1 MFSLTRKINRIV
13 CFCLLF
19 SLSFP
24 LLGASK
30 RVEAAQSDA
39 PVQVSGIVQTGKADL
54 QVEGRL
60 VPKRFANLAMSSS
73 GIVEGVLVQEGDW
86 VDSGQLLMRQG
97 GGDHLLA
104 EIADAE
110 MELLMAR
117 QGLQALYTNAE
128 LVRAL
133 AERELAQARKE
144 SDKAEYHLG
153 KLKET
158 APQLSIDQ
166 AYANM
171 VLAGNA
177 VDRARDVLARTE
189 KQLGNRNNPILQF
202 ISRRQVKLLLTSLE
216 RNITI
221 AQKRYENSIRKYQ
234 DLLAP
239 VDEIELATAEA
250 DLAYA
255 QARLT
260 DAQHKYTTLVDGPE
274 PEEVA
279 AAQMRVTVAEANLSA
294 VKKGMQELELL
305 APFAGTVVDVSVKSG
320 EWVELGQPVMVLA
333 VMSEWIVET
342 TDLTEI
348 QVPEIRLG
356 QGVKVIPEALPDLT
370 LTGKV
375 ESISEISTINKGDVT
390 YTARITLIETEPR
403 LRWGMTVAVIF
414 DD

>member
-24 LLGASK
+24 WLGASK
-30 RVEAAQSDA
+30 KVEAAQSDA

-189 KQLGNRNNPILQF
+189 KQLSNRNNPILQF

-260 DAQHKYTTLVDGPE
+260 DAQHKYTALVDGPE

-320 EWVELGQPVMVLA
+320 EWVELGQPVIVLA

-403 LRWGMTVAVIF
+403 LRWGMTVAVIV